1 MGYWPFSRQ
10 LTQADERKMSRSGP
24 LLSINTLLPARWT
37 PRRYDKLAEAGY
49 QRNVVA
55 YRCIRLIAQSVA
67 SIPLMLQDGQG
78 RELLAHPV
86 LRLLAQ
92 PNPTMSKMTFIETL
106 ISQQLIAGNAY
117 IEAVRGDGGQPPREL
132 WPLRPD
138 RVKIIASSSGL
149 PMAYEYGA
157 GGKTVRWPADPI
169 TGHSDILHLK
179 CFHPTDDWYGH
190 GPLEAALL
198 SIDQHNEASQWNQS
212 LLQNAARPSGALVYA
227 PKDGPNQLSDTQFAR
242 LKQELHEQ
250 MEGAGNAGRPLLL
263 EGGLE
268 WRAMS
273 LSPTDMDW
281 KEGRDSV
288 ARDIALAFGVPAQ
301 LIGLPDAQTYANLRE
316 ARLSFYE
323 ETVLPLAFALRDAL
337 SGWLL
342 PMFGEELALVL
353 DLDEVSA
360 LALRREALWSKV
372 AEADFLTTAEKRQAL
387 GYSPQP
393 LMSGDEQ

>member
-1 MGYWPFSRQ
+1 MGYWPFIRQ
-10 LTQADERKMSRSGP
+10 QRISANERKMSRSGP

-49 QRNVVA
+49 QRNVIA

-67 SIPLMLQDGQG
+67 SIPLLVQDGQG
-78 RELLAHPV
+78 RDLVAHPL
-86 LRLLAQ
+86 LRLLTQ
-92 PNPTMSKMTFIETL
+92 PNPTMSKMAFIETI
-106 ISQQLIAGNAY
+106 ISQLLIAGNAY

-138 RVKIIASSSGL
+138 RMKIIAGGSGL

-157 GGKTVRWPADPI
+157 GGKTVRWPADPV
-169 TGHSDILHLK
+169 TGQSDILHLK
-179 CFHPTDDWYGH
+179 SFHPIDDWYGQ

-281 KEGRDSV
+281 KQGRDAV

-337 SGWLL
+337 SGWVL
-342 PMFGEELALVL
+342 PMFGDDLTLAL

-387 GYSPQP
+387 GYSAQPQ
-393 LMSGDEQ
+393 D

>member
-1 MGYWPFSRQ
+1 MGYWPFIRQ
-10 LTQADERKMSRSGP
+10 QRISANERKMSRSGP

-49 QRNVVA
+49 QRNVIA

-67 SIPLMLQDGQG
+67 SIPLLVQDGQG
-78 RELLAHPV
+78 RDLVAHPL
-86 LRLLAQ
+86 LRLLTQ
-92 PNPTMSKMTFIETL
+92 PNPTMSKMAFIETI

-138 RVKIIASSSGL
+138 RMKIIAGGSGL

-157 GGKTVRWPADPI
+157 GGKTVRWPADPV
-169 TGHSDILHLK
+169 TGQSDILHLK
-179 CFHPTDDWYGH
+179 SFHPIDDWYGQ

-250 MEGAGNAGRPLLL
+250 MEGANNAGRPLLL

-281 KEGRDSV
+281 KQGRDAV

-337 SGWLL
+337 SGWVL
-342 PMFGEELALVL
+342 PMFGDDLTLAL

-387 GYSPQP
+387 GYSAQPQ
-393 LMSGDEQ
+393 D

>member
-1 MGYWPFSRQ
+1 MGYWPFIRQ
-10 LTQADERKMSRSGP
+10 QRISANERKMSRSGP

-49 QRNVVA
+49 QRNVIA

-67 SIPLMLQDGQG
+67 SIPLLVQDGQG
-78 RELLAHPV
+78 RDLVAHPL
-86 LRLLAQ
+86 LRLLTQ
-92 PNPTMSKMTFIETL
+92 PNPTMSKMAFIETI

-138 RVKIIASSSGL
+138 RMKIIAGGSGL

-157 GGKTVRWPADPI
+157 GGKTVRWPADPV
-169 TGHSDILHLK
+169 TGQSDILHLK
-179 CFHPTDDWYGH
+179 SFHPIDDWYGQ

-227 PKDGPNQLSDTQFAR
+227 PKDGPNQLSDTQFTR

-250 MEGAGNAGRPLLL
+250 MEGANNAGRPLLL

-281 KEGRDSV
+281 KQGRDAV

-337 SGWLL
+337 SGWVL
-342 PMFGEELALVL
+342 PMFGDDLTLAL

-387 GYSPQP
+387 GYSAQPQ
-393 LMSGDEQ
+393 D

>member
-1 MGYWPFSRQ
+1 MGYWPFIRQ
-10 LTQADERKMSRSGP
+10 QRISANERKMSRSGP

-49 QRNVVA
+49 QRNVIA

-67 SIPLMLQDGQG
+67 SIPLLVQDGQG
-78 RELLAHPV
+78 RDLVAHPL
-86 LRLLAQ
+86 LRLLTQ
-92 PNPTMSKMTFIETL
+92 PNPTMSKMAFIETI

-138 RVKIIASSSGL
+138 RMKIIAGGSGL

-157 GGKTVRWPADPI
+157 GGKTVRWPADPV
-169 TGHSDILHLK
+169 TGQSDILHLK
-179 CFHPTDDWYGH
+179 SFHPIDDWYGQ

-227 PKDGPNQLSDTQFAR
+227 PKDGPNQLSDTQFTR

-250 MEGAGNAGRPLLL
+250 MEGANNAGRPLLL

-281 KEGRDSV
+281 KQGRDAV
-288 ARDIALAFGVPAQ
+288 ARDIAVAFGVPAQ

-337 SGWLL
+337 SGWVL
-342 PMFGEELALVL
+342 PMFGDDLTLAL

-387 GYSPQP
+387 GYSAQPQ
-393 LMSGDEQ
+393 D

>member
-1 MGYWPFSRQ
+1 MGYWPFIRQ
-10 LTQADERKMSRSGP
+10 QRISANERKMSRSGP

-49 QRNVVA
+49 QRNVIA

-67 SIPLMLQDGQG
+67 SIPLLVQDGQG
-78 RELLAHPV
+78 RDLVAHPL
-86 LRLLAQ
+86 LRLLTQ
-92 PNPTMSKMTFIETL
+92 PNPTMSKMAFIETI

-138 RVKIIASSSGL
+138 RMKIIAGGSGL

-157 GGKTVRWPADPI
+157 GGKTVRWPADPV
-169 TGHSDILHLK
+169 TGQSDILHLK
-179 CFHPTDDWYGH
+179 SFHPIDDWYGQ

-227 PKDGPNQLSDTQFAR
+227 PKDGPNQLSDTQFTR

-281 KEGRDSV
+281 KQGRDAV

-337 SGWLL
+337 SGWVL
-342 PMFGEELALVL
+342 PMFGDDLTLAL

-387 GYSPQP
+387 GYSAQPQ
-393 LMSGDEQ
+393 D